1 MRRRVGTIL
10 FPICAQGRFKRFETE
25 PGPCRLGVD
34 HSLPRVSYREE
45 SRSRPNKS
53 EGAGAAV
60 AGQSCARQESRDHAL
75 AVIKWLRRGEIRELR
90 SATQNAART
99 PVKTSI
105 E

>member
-1 MRRRVGTIL
+1 MRAGPFQTV
-10 FPICAQGRFKRFETE
+10 ETE

-53 EGAGAAV
+53 EGAGPCCCRAKLR
-60 AGQSCARQESRDHAL
+60 GEDSGDHAL

-90 SATQNAART
+90 SATQNAATT